1 MNIIAVLNVA
11 GGTMRC
17 LDVADVTRRLEEGLA
32 GKGHTVQVEAMEPG
46 RLGAVLEKIAG
57 RKDVD
62 ALLIGGGDGT
72 VSSAAAALAGSEV
85 ALGVLPLGTM
95 NLFARDLKVPLD
107 LDSAIAALA
116 EGEIESIDL
125 GQVNGTLFVNHCSI
139 GLHPWMIR
147 HREHQQKWIG
157 RRKWF
162 AMGRAWMRALKR
174 FPRVDIEMRVGGE
187 RRHLR
192 TNVLIIVNN
201 PFREGAGPIPGHEHL
216 DEHALAV
223 YVAKSASRLG
233 LVRLILNATMGHWS
247 TNPMLD
253 SFVTP
258 SITLTR
264 RRRKTVRASI
274 DGETRAVTAPLVAKS
289 LPAALKVLKPKAAE

>member
-11 GGTMRC
+11 GGTMRG

-32 GKGHTVQVEAMEPG
+32 EGGHTVRVEAMEPG
-46 RLGAVLEKIAG
+46 RLGAALKKIAG

-125 GQVNGTLFVNHCSI
+125 GEVNGTLFVNHCSI

-157 RRKWF
+157 RNKWF

-174 FPRVDIEMRVGGE
+174 FPRVDIEIIVDGKT
-187 RRHLR
+187 RHMR
-192 TNVLIIVNN
+192 TNVLIVANN
-201 PFREGAGPIPGHEHL
+201 PFREGSGPIPGHEHL

-233 LVRLILNATMGHWS
+233 LARLILNATMGHWS

-264 RRRKTVRASI
+264 RRRNSVRASI
-274 DGETRAVTAPLVAKS
+274 DGEVRAMTAPLVVKS
-289 LPAALKVLKPKAAE
+289 LPTALKVLKPKAVE